1 MPSFYLHEINSAASI
16 ILVWFCSYDPE
27 QFAGTHTPILVIGT
41 KLDQAQVV
49 RENALKRSSSI
60 AEECGADEINLVRIP
75 SSQIL
80 RFLFVLALTQSCS
93 FLPYVTV
100 HV

>member
-1 MPSFYLHEINSAASI
+1 MNAIGR
-16 ILVWFCSYDPE
+16 ILELCDTCSYDPE

-60 AEECGADEINLVRIP
+60 AEECGADEINLVRINYK
-75 SSQIL
+75 SCIL
-80 RFLFVLALTQSCS
+80 TDSR
-93 FLPYVTV
+93 
-100 HV
+100 

>member
-1 MPSFYLHEINSAASI
+1 MNVKKQTHQKRNNRNNYTESI
-16 ILVWFCSYDPE
+16 VLCCSYDPE

-60 AEECGADEINLVRIP
+60 AEECGADEINLVSIIFGSR
-75 SSQIL
+75 L
-80 RFLFVLALTQSCS
+80 E
-93 FLPYVTV
+93 
-100 HV
+100 

>member
-1 MPSFYLHEINSAASI
+1 MINPIFSY
-16 ILVWFCSYDPE
+16 SYDPE

-60 AEECGADEINLVRIP
+60 AEECGADEINLVRVRFYWSKSNIASRLVHRESNFMIT
-75 SSQIL
+75 SSSNKNQRKYL
-80 RFLFVLALTQSCS
+80 LCVCS
-93 FLPYVTV
+93 A
-100 HV
+100 